1 MKYKIL
7 FIDEEKSQHD
17 DFEDYMDQVDDKVT
31 VKCLFPL
38 EKIEQ
43 MLELIEEEHPD
54 AIVSDYQLNEIKT
67 DIKYNVSYDGSE
79 LVNAYRIMR
88 PNFPCFVL
96 TSFDVQAVDKT
107 NDVNL
112 VYVKNILHGGE
123 NNEKFTEDS
132 KIKVK
137 LCDKIFI
144 QIGKYKRSIDDAQAE
159 LTQLLDKKN
168 NKGLSLHEEDRLVH
182 LDSFLEKSLDS
193 YTSLP
198 DDIKKSENMNKLST
212 MIDKVDEMLQKLG

>member
-7 FIDEEKSQHD
+7 FIDEEKDQHD
-17 DFEDYMDQVDDKVT
+17 CFKNYMDKVDDKVT
-31 VKCLFPL
+31 VKCLYPL
-38 EKIEQ
+38 EDMKQ

-54 AIVSDYQLNEIKT
+54 AIVSDFLLNEIKT
-67 DIKYNVSYDGSE
+67 DIKYNVSYNGSE
-79 LVNAYRIMR
+79 LVNEYRTMR

-96 TSFDVQAVDKT
+96 TSFDEDAVDNA

-123 NNEKFTEDS
+123 NNKNTSNDL

-137 LCDKIFI
+137 LCDKIII
-144 QIGKYKRSIDDAQAE
+144 QIGKYKRFIEEAQAE

-168 NKGLSLHEEDRLVH
+168 NKGLSLHEEDRLVQ

-198 DDIKKSENMNKLST
+198 DDVKKSENMNKLST